1 MSGVGNQKKMGSEKP
16 RKIGSRKPRVYEE
29 KETKKNRK

>member
-1 MSGVGNQKKMGSEKP
+1 MRRRKPRKIGSKKP

-29 KETKKNRK
+29 KENRE